1 MTQAVTS
8 LGAAGITADASQFD
22 TSLLSELYAESP
34 DLMSGFSVPAA
45 ATATDAGAARARPAS
60 FPPLPEGRASAFRR
74 ARKMYASESNLE
86 ASPA

>member
-22 TSLLSELYAESP
+22 TSLLSELYDESP

-45 ATATDAGAARARPAS
+45 ATATDAGAARARPGVL
-60 FPPLPEGRASAFRR
+60 PPSPRGACIRLPQSA
-74 ARKMYASESNLE
+74 
-86 ASPA
+86 